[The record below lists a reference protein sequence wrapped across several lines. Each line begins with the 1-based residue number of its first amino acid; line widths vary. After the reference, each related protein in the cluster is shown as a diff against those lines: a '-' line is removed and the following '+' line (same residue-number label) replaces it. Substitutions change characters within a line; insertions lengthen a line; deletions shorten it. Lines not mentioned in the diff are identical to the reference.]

1 MNPVRRGAGISKGI
15 MRTAITLAT
24 PHDGPTVFLSGP
36 SVPIQQQKD
45 EIKRLKGLREHAE
58 YAEVELWDSGS
69 GIVSK
74 VKFDKP
80 KAATPPAPPANT
92 PPPEDKKEEDPA
104 DSKEEEPKTPPAPPA
119 PPAETKRKK

>member
-58 YAEVELWDSGS
+58 YAEVQLWDSGS

-74 VKFDKP
+74 VRFDKP
-80 KAATPPAPPANT
+80 KAATPPAP
-92 PPPEDKKEEDPA
+92 E
-104 DSKEEEPKTPPAPPA
+104 PAPTPETPKVPKQPA
-119 PPAETKRKK
+119 AKPR